1 MNGGLLKVKGMTVRK
16 ILATNCK
23 TTIELELEIEKGKVR
38 SSIPMGTSTGKHE
51 VKSFSPYHIVKNFPE
66 VKKHFLGKEFKSQE
80 EVDLKLKSIDGTKNF
95 GMIGGNLALAISSSF
110 LKAFALDN
118 GKEVFEYLPGKR
130 MPRLLANLAGG
141 WGEESEIQE
150 FLVFPEKQKSFKEAV
165 SRIANAYLDLGHA
178 LKEEDKTFK
187 FSKNYES
194 AWVTNLSTRRIL
206 ELLSGLCKEY
216 DLRIGMDVGATD
228 RWDGK
233 TYISRSLEEHKKFI
247 SGLIEDFNIKFI
259 EDPFQEDDFDS
270 FAWLTNQFKNVL
282 VCGDDLYVTNPERL
296 RIGIEKKATNSILV
310 KPNQIGTITD
320 VIRVMDMAKKHK
332 MTTVMSHRSGT
343 TDETLL
349 SHLAVG
355 LGSDLVKYGIS
366 GERIIK
372 INELMRIEE
381 KI

>member
-1 MNGGLLKVKGMTVRK
+1 MIGGLLKVKGMTIRK

-23 TTIELELEIEKGKVR
+23 PTIELELEIEKGIVK
-38 SSIPMGTSTGKHE
+38 SSVPMGTSTGKYE
-51 VKSFSPYHIVKNFPE
+51 VQSFSVHHIVKNFPE
-66 VKKHFLGKEFKSQE
+66 VKKHFIGKEFKSQE

-95 GMIGGNLALAISSSF
+95 GMIGGNLVLAISSSF
-110 LKAFALDN
+110 LKAFALNND
-118 GKEVFEYLPGKR
+118 KEVFEYLPSKK

-165 SRIANAYLDLGHA
+165 FRIANAYLDLGYA

-206 ELLSGLCKEY
+206 ELLSIVCKEY

-228 RWDGK
+228 RWDSK
-233 TYISRSLEEHKKFI
+233 TYLGRNLKEHKKFI

-270 FAWLTNQFKNVL
+270 FAWLTKQFKNVL
-282 VCGDDLYVTNPERL
+282 VCGDDLYATNPERL

-320 VIRVMDMAKKHK
+320 VMKVMEMAKKHK

-372 INELMRIEE
+372 INELIRIEE
-381 KI
+381 K

>member
-1 MNGGLLKVKGMTVRK
+1 MNGGLLKVKGMNVRK

-23 TTIELELEIEKGKVR
+23 STIELELEIEKGIVK
-38 SSIPMGTSTGKHE
+38 SSVPMGTSRGKYE
-51 VKSFSPYHIVKNFPE
+51 VQSFSAYHIIKNFPE
-66 VKKHFLGKEFKSQE
+66 IKKNFLGKDVKSQE
-80 EVDLKLKSIDGTKNF
+80 EVDSKLKSIDGTQNF

-110 LKAFALDN
+110 LKAFALND
-118 GKEVFEYLPGKR
+118 GKEVFKYLPGKK

-165 SRIANAYLDLGHA
+165 FRIANAYLDLGFA

-194 AWVTNLSTRRIL
+194 GWVTNLSTRRIL

-228 RWDGK
+228 RWNGK
-233 TYISRSLEEHKKFI
+233 TYLGRSLKEHKKFI
-247 SGLIEDFNIKFI
+247 SGLIKDFNIRFM
-259 EDPFQEDDFDS
+259 EAPFQEDDFDS
-270 FAWLTNQFKNVL
+270 FAWLTDNFKKVL
-282 VCGDDLYVTNPERL
+282 VCGDDLYATNPKRL
-296 RIGIEKKATNSILV
+296 KIGIEKKATNSILV

-320 VIRVMDMAKKHK
+320 VIKVMEIAKKHK
-332 MTTVMSHRSGT
+332 MITVMSHRSGT
-343 TDETLL
+343 TDEALL

-372 INELMRIEE
+372 INELMRIED

>member
-1 MNGGLLKVKGMTVRK
+1 MNGGLLKVKGMSVRK

-23 TTIELELEIEKGKVR
+23 PTIELELEIEKGIVK
-38 SSIPMGTSTGKHE
+38 SSVPMGTSTGKHE
-51 VKSFSPYHIVKNFPE
+51 VQSFAVHHIVKNFPE
-66 VKKHFLGKEFKSQE
+66 IKKHFLGKEFKSQE

-110 LKAFALDN
+110 LKAFALND
-118 GKEVFEYLPGKR
+118 GKEVFEYLPGKK

-165 SRIANAYLDLGHA
+165 FRIANAYLDLGFA

-194 AWVTNLSTRRIL
+194 GWVTNLSTRRTL
-206 ELLSGLCKEY
+206 ELLSKACREY

-228 RWDGK
+228 RWNGK
-233 TYISRSLEEHKKFI
+233 TYLGRSLEEHRQFI
-247 SGLIEDFNIKFI
+247 SGLIEDFNIKFM

-270 FAWLTNQFKNVL
+270 FSWLTKQFKNVL
-282 VCGDDLYVTNPERL
+282 VCGDDLYATNPERL

-320 VIRVMDMAKKHK
+320 VIKVMDMAKKDK
-332 MTTVMSHRSGT
+332 MITVMSHRSGT
-343 TDETLL
+343 TDENLL

-372 INELMRIEE
+372 INELIRIEE
-381 KI
+381 K

>member
-1 MNGGLLKVKGMTVRK
+1 MNGDLLRVKGMNVRK

-23 TTIELELEIEKGKVR
+23 LTIELELEIEKGIVK
-38 SSIPMGTSTGKHE
+38 SSVPMGTSTGKYE
-51 VKSFSPYHIVKNFPE
+51 VKSFSADHILKIFLDI
-66 VKKHFLGKEFKSQE
+66 KKHFLDKEFRSQE
-80 EVDLKLKSIDGTKNF
+80 EVDSKLKSIDGTQNF
-95 GMIGGNLALAISSSF
+95 GLIGGNLALAISSSF
-110 LKAFALDN
+110 LKAFALND
-118 GKEVFEYLPGKR
+118 GKEVFEYFSGRR
-130 MPRLLANLAGG
+130 MPIPLANLTGG
-141 WGEESEIQE
+141 WGEESEVQE
-150 FLVFPEKQKSFKEAV
+150 FSVFPEKPKSFKESV
-165 SRIANAYLDLGHA
+165 FRIADAYLDLGNT

-206 ELLSGLCKEY
+206 ELLSDVCREY
-216 DLRIGMDVGATD
+216 GLRIGMDFGAID
-228 RWDGK
+228 RWDGE
-233 TYISRSLEEHKKFI
+233 TYLGRSLEEHRQFI
-247 SGLIEDFNIKFI
+247 SGLIEDFDVKFM

-270 FAWLTNQFKNVL
+270 FAWLTKRFKNVII
-282 VCGDDLYVTNPERL
+282 CGDDLYATNPERL

-320 VIRVMDMAKKHK
+320 VIKVMEIAKKHK
-332 MTTVMSHRSGT
+332 MIIVMSHRSGT